1 MPAAGTNAASN
12 LPSKIPGGLV
22 TKGTSNLGYEKVR
35 VGGTGQTPFPFPPQG
50 MFGGMGA
57 LGGMGSMGFFP
68 GMAGM
73 PQHSLNPAQLF
84 RKCNIFAGFICW
96 LEQLKFVGCT
106 AQVTLWLACWVL
118 SMKSFGMAFLV
129 SLFLAWFL
137 GNRSD
142 VKFKHSCPPWL
153 MFLAYKICLR
163 HEIKETGR
171 LLKRTICAE
180 FVLSEVVRLNVLLDE
195 QF

>member
-1 MPAAGTNAASN
+1 VPAAGTNAASN

-22 TKGTSNLGYEKVR
+22 TKDTSNLGYEKVR
-35 VGGTGQTPFPFPPQG
+35 IGGTGHTPFPFPPQG

-106 AQVTLWLACWVL
+106 AQVTLWLVCLVL

-137 GNRSD
+137 GNRRETE
-142 VKFKHSCPPWL
+142 FKLSVSTMANVSC
-153 MFLAYKICLR
+153 IQN
-163 HEIKETGR
+163 
-171 LLKRTICAE
+171 
-180 FVLSEVVRLNVLLDE
+180 LS
-195 QF
+195 QT